1 MNPIIIQAVGFICTI
16 CYLASYQIK
25 NSKTLIL
32 VQMSGSV
39 AMVIQYILLGAFGGS
54 ITVFATVIRFF
65 MVYISDKHPALKK
78 KYWQYI
84 WIVIFAVIA
93 GFTWEGWTSIL
104 PFIAVV
110 GSTLAV
116 YSFNAKKIRLFN
128 LTMNSPAWLIYDI
141 IYNSWGGIT
150 TEVLTILSI
159 LISIKRYGLKNLGN
173 ENM

>member
-1 MNPIIIQAVGFICTI
+1 
-16 CYLASYQIK
+16 
-25 NSKTLIL
+25 
-32 VQMSGSV
+32 MSGSV

-54 ITVFATVIRFF
+54 ITVCATVVRFF
-65 MVYISDKHPALKK
+65 MVYISDKHPFLKK
-78 KYWQYI
+78 KFWQYL

-128 LTMNSPAWLIYDI
+128 LTLNSPAWLIYDV

-150 TEVLTILSI
+150 TEVLTIISI
-159 LISIKRYGLKNLGN
+159 LVSIKRYGLKNLGN